1 MQTLTITAA
10 KDSETI
16 EQVRA
21 LFREYGESLG
31 IDLSFQNF
39 EEELQNLPGEY
50 APPDGDLLLATLY
63 DEVAGCVAMRKIAD
77 GICEMKRLYV
87 RPKFRGD
94 GFGKVLAMTIIE
106 EARAAG
112 YRRMRLDTL
121 PSMTSATALYESLGF
136 KPIAP
141 YRHNPIAGSKFMEL
155 DLSTK
160 RRAKPIAHSDN

>member
-1 MQTLTITAA
+1 MQTLTITTA
-10 KDSETI
+10 KESEAI
-16 EQVRA
+16 EQVKE
-21 LFREYGESLG
+21 LFHEYRESLG

-50 APPDGDLLLATLY
+50 APPDGYLLLATFEG
-63 DEVAGCVAMRKIAD
+63 EVAGCVALRKIAD
-77 GICEMKRLYV
+77 EICEMKRLYV

-121 PSMTSATALYESLGF
+121 PSMASAMALYESLGF

-141 YRHNPIAGSKFMEL
+141 YRHNPIAGAKFMEL
-155 DLSTK
+155 DLAGNETAS
-160 RRAKPIAHSDN
+160 P